1 MKDKLLIVLT
11 WIWIISLATLATIY
25 IAWLI
30 YPIEIQFLKL
40 EKVVYLKAETIY
52 YN

>member
-25 IAWLI
+25 IA
-30 YPIEIQFLKL
+30 
-40 EKVVYLKAETIY
+40 
-52 YN
+52 

>member
-25 IAWLI
+25 I
-30 YPIEIQFLKL
+30 
-40 EKVVYLKAETIY
+40 
-52 YN
+52 

>member
-1 MKDKLLIVLT
+1 MKDKLLVVLT

-40 EKVVYLKAETIY
+40 EKVVYLKA
-52 YN
+52 